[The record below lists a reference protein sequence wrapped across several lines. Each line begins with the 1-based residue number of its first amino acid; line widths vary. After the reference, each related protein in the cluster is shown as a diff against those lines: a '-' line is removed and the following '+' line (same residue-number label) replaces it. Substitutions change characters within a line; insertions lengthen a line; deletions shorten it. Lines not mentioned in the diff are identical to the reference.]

1 MFIFRISFTSLTE
14 LTAHT
19 EKEIII
25 TGIRI
30 HNTLEFNLGQRIPL
44 HLLHH
49 VIRVGGVEAVIHTVV
64 VNPATF
70 R

>member
-1 MFIFRISFTSLTE
+1 MFNFRISFTSLTE

-25 TGIRI
+25 TEIRI
-30 HNTLEFNLGQRIPL
+30 HNTLEFNLGQRMPPYF
-44 HLLHH
+44 LHH
-49 VIRVGGVEAVIHTVV
+49 VIRLRGVEAVIHTVV
-64 VNPATF
+64 VNQASF